1 MKTDTPIADSRLEL
15 RISANDKRYVNRAA
29 ELQGEA
35 VSSFA
40 RSVLVNEARRIVES
54 EQPLCHEQ
62 MGRGRNRQKLGQTL
76 QNAQKRGLNGWWH
89 ERRALGS
96 RLWASGKSGMP
107 QA

>member
-54 EQPLCHEQ
+54 EQTATLSAAESRRFLKALERPFAPNAALRKA
-62 MGRGRNRQKLGQTL
+62 MAKGDKLGL
-76 QNAQKRGLNGWWH
+76 
-89 ERRALGS
+89 
-96 RLWASGKSGMP
+96 
-107 QA
+107 